1 MTNNMR
7 TAEHLVISSKA
18 KNKKIVVRNRNQ
30 ITIPKEYTEYVNV
43 GEGEELR
50 YEMTD
55 DGALILRPVITVPK
69 DQAWFWTE
77 KWQSEEREVD
87 EEIKTGQISSPQ
99 NAEDFINDL
108 KNL

>member
-1 MTNNMR
+1 MKPT
-7 TAEHLVISSKA
+7 EHPVISSILRTKI
-18 KNKKIVVRNRNQ
+18 KKITVRTRNQ
-30 ITIPKEYTEYVNV
+30 ITIPREYTEYVNV

-50 YEMTD
+50 YEITD

-69 DQAWFWTE
+69 DQAWFWTD
-77 KWQSEEREVD
+77 KWQTEEREVD
-87 EEIKTGQISSPQ
+87 EEIKTGQTSSPQ

>member
-1 MTNNMR
+1 MR
-7 TAEHLVISSKA
+7 TAEHVMSSKL

-30 ITIPKEYTEYVNV
+30 ITIPKECTKYVNV

-50 YEMTD
+50 YEITD

-69 DQAWFWTE
+69 NQAWFWTD
-77 KWQSEEREVD
+77 KWQAEEREND
-87 EEIKTGQISSPQ
+87 EEIKKRQVSSPQ